1 MTDQPLVPAD
11 PPPLLPLAIVELGDD
26 AQAAFVEFF
35 TAQIRNENTRA
46 AYLRAVNA
54 FLGWLAERQGGE
66 ASLRDVQPFHVAA
79 YIEWMGTEAAKP
91 PKGYAPATIKQHLA
105 AIRMLGSFL
114 VVRQVLPRNPALEVR
129 GPKHVVTVGKT
140 PVLEGADARALFES
154 IDPTTASGLRDRAL
168 LGVMVYTFAR
178 IGAVLALDAGDYYQ
192 NGRRMMFRFAEKG
205 GRHHEMPG
213 HHTAVEYMDAYLAA
227 LQLGDDGSGP
237 LFRSINRRRTGYTD
251 RRLDRRE
258 ALAMVKRRCK
268 AAGLGE
274 RFGNHTF
281 RATGITAYLRN
292 EGQLE
297 HAQFM
302 AGHASPRT
310 TKLYDRRTQEATL
323 DEVERIIL

>member
-1 MTDQPLVPAD
+1 MSDHLPARTDSSF
-11 PPPLLPLAIVELGDD
+11 LLPPAAAGLGDD
-26 AQAAFVEFF
+26 GQRAFLDFF
-35 TAQIRNENTRA
+35 TAQIRNANTRA
-46 AYLRAVNA
+46 AYMRAVGR
-54 FLGWLAERQGGE
+54 FLGWLDERETTLQQVE
-66 ASLRDVQPFHVAA
+66 AFHVSA
-79 YIEWMGTEAAKP
+79 YVEWMGTAAAKP
-91 PKGYAPATIKQHLA
+91 PKGYSTPTIKQHLA

-114 VVRQVLPRNPALEVR
+114 VVRQVLPRNPALDVR
-129 GPKHVVTVGKT
+129 GPKHVVTTGKT
-140 PVLEGADARALFES
+140 PVFEGLDARALFES
-154 IDPTTASGLRDRAL
+154 IDTGTVSGLRDRAL

-178 IGAVLALDAGDYYQ
+178 IGAVVALDLVDYYQ
-192 NGRRMMFRFAEKG
+192 VGRRMMFRFKEKG

-213 HHTAVEYMDAYLAA
+213 HHTAVEYMDAYLEA
-227 LQLGDDGSGP
+227 LGVDEGP
-237 LFRSINRRRTGYTD
+237 LFRSINRQKNGFTE

-274 RFGNHTF
+274 RFTNHTF
-281 RATGITAYLRN
+281 RATGITAYLKN

-310 TKLYDRRTQEATL
+310 TKLYDRRAQEASL